1 MPLKYIQRAGS
12 VILFVLSIAVAAVA
26 GLSTGDSPNAAAVLA
41 MVLAVLGIF
50 VSFYELRRL

>member
-1 MPLKYIQRAGS
+1 MPFKYIQRAGS

-26 GLSTGDSPNAAAVLA
+26 GLSTGDSPNAVAVLA
-41 MVLAVLGIF
+41 MVVAVLGIF